1 MVNASS
7 PWLGRIIISAISLA
21 VIGGLLWFLLRSEHS
36 PLFFVI
42 YMRHLEKQQERF
54 LCYEI
59 DHAIVADT
67 LRTFAEQQ
75 KWAEVGFDKDDPR
88 VPATL
93 RVLKPSAIFVHP
105 DYIALDFGGSF
116 FQMDIRAF
124 KPGNSGSGTKKLAEG
139 LWLYTEDGSYPREE

>member
-1 MVNASS
+1 MVNARSS
-7 PWLGRIIISAISLA
+7 WRRRIIGAVWVL

-42 YMRHLEKQQERF
+42 YMRHLINQQERF
-54 LCYEI
+54 LCFEV
-59 DHAIVADT
+59 DHAILADQ

-75 KWAEVGFDKDDPR
+75 KWVEVGFDKDDPR
-88 VPATL
+88 VPAAL

-105 DYIALDFGGSF
+105 DYIALDFGRPF

-124 KPGNSGSGTKKLAEG
+124 KPGNWGSGTKKLADG
-139 LWLYTEDGSYPREE
+139 LWLYTEDGRYPREE